1 MGNLL
6 GSTWWAV
13 AHAVY
18 VETMAATVEEI
29 WFEVTSLFYFRE
41 KIIEQYFA
49 ILLRHTA
56 LWISTVNVD
65 FAKYKKK
72 NTLRGGCQRPRT
84 SVYYLIYL
92 ITLKVYKLLD

>member
-13 AHAVY
+13 AHAFY

-41 KIIEQYFA
+41 KIIE
-49 ILLRHTA
+49 
-56 LWISTVNVD
+56 
-65 FAKYKKK
+65 
-72 NTLRGGCQRPRT
+72 
-84 SVYYLIYL
+84 
-92 ITLKVYKLLD
+92 